1 MAEEAAI
8 DLTIKTGEAQTNV
21 QKLKLELQDLKEKL
35 KGVKVDSKEFESLS
49 AQIANAEKQM
59 KDAKKRL
66 SSILDD
72 TPRLRAFT
80 TVAQGIAG
88 GFAAAHG
95 AVALFGAENENLNK
109 ILSQVQGSLALL
121 NGVEAISNTFKKE
134 NAVLTN
140 LQSAAQAI
148 YTTVVGT
155 STGALKLF
163 RIALAATG
171 IGLVVVA
178 IGELVAHWEDLTKWI
193 KGSTEEL
200 DKNIEATKRSTETM
214 KSQQKQMEQ
223 NIKDFRDKELASLN
237 EIKAIREAQGLD
249 TVEIDKKIREARL
262 RNGETETQ
270 LEIEEIKKRTEKKV
284 QAIKDRAQRE
294 QEEKDKAEEAAIK
307 RAEEWEKKAKDQV
320 EQQEKDKIEREKTTA
335 EAIKSNE
342 SDLMDF
348 IEKLHKEQ
356 DKKEEDAK
364 NKRIQD
370 AKDEAAAKKKLQDD
384 TFALTAQSLNA
395 TKSLSDVFYQHQ
407 LNQVAG
413 NDKKTREIRKKQFET
428 NKIFTVSQIVLDT
441 IMGMMKALASSPPP
455 SPIGIA
461 SSIAVGIAG
470 TAATIQAL
478 ATKFDGGSTP
488 NVTAPSTP
496 STGNTPTGQVPTI
509 PNTPQSI
516 PIPQQVYVTETD
528 ISGTQHKVNV
538 IENLSKIH

>member
-193 KGSTEEL
+193 KGSTEE
-200 DKNIEATKRSTETM
+200 
-214 KSQQKQMEQ
+214 
-223 NIKDFRDKELASLN
+223 
-237 EIKAIREAQGLD
+237 
-249 TVEIDKKIREARL
+249 
-262 RNGETETQ
+262 
-270 LEIEEIKKRTEKKV
+270 
-284 QAIKDRAQRE
+284 
-294 QEEKDKAEEAAIK
+294 
-307 RAEEWEKKAKDQV
+307 
-320 EQQEKDKIEREKTTA
+320 
-335 EAIKSNE
+335 
-342 SDLMDF
+342 
-348 IEKLHKEQ
+348 
-356 DKKEEDAK
+356 
-364 NKRIQD
+364 
-370 AKDEAAAKKKLQDD
+370 
-384 TFALTAQSLNA
+384 
-395 TKSLSDVFYQHQ
+395 
-407 LNQVAG
+407 
-413 NDKKTREIRKKQFET
+413 
-428 NKIFTVSQIVLDT
+428 
-441 IMGMMKALASSPPP
+441 
-455 SPIGIA
+455 
-461 SSIAVGIAG
+461 
-470 TAATIQAL
+470 
-478 ATKFDGGSTP
+478 
-488 NVTAPSTP
+488 
-496 STGNTPTGQVPTI
+496 
-509 PNTPQSI
+509 
-516 PIPQQVYVTETD
+516 
-528 ISGTQHKVNV
+528 
-538 IENLSKIH
+538 